1 MIHIMLN
8 NAKMKILKNIVFSI
22 LNRCYEYAFLS
33 NGEHWHAY
41 IVDIIDTKVLKIKAT
56 KDWETINKNVWVINS
71 ENKGFD
77 KIHISSIFLCED
89 AISLLPEPLQIRWK
103 YSCTICEVNKE
114 HWK

>member
-8 NAKMKILKNIVFSI
+8 NAKKKILKNIVFSI
-22 LNRCYEYAFLS
+22 LNRSYKYTFLS
-33 NGEHWHAY
+33 NREHWHAY
-41 IVDIIDTKVLKIKAT
+41 IVDIIDTKVLKIKGK

-89 AISLLPEPLQIRWK
+89 AISLLSEPLQIRWK